1 MKKYSSIQAIQSNKG
16 LFTFCIIAIPV
27 FLFLAISFMGC
38 SDYSQT
44 VAATT
49 QPYNKKISQYSWNEM
64 QRKQLEKNLAG
75 IFNTEKFENI
85 LISIETNVDVLNTN
99 SDVFLGDGYIAIK
112 EWLPA
117 EEFRIIFFS
126 HKDVKIPQ
134 IEDEKIT
141 VAKNDLN
148 FK

>member
-1 MKKYSSIQAIQSNKG
+1 MKKYSSLQSIQSNKG
-16 LFTFCIIAIPV
+16 LFTFFIFAIPV

-38 SDYSQT
+38 SDYAQT
-44 VAATT
+44 VTATT
-49 QPYNKKISQYSWNEM
+49 QPYNKKISQYNWNEM

-75 IFNTEKFENI
+75 IFNTEKFETI
-85 LISIETNVDVLNTN
+85 SVSIETNVNVLNADN
-99 SDVFLGDGYIAIK
+99 DIFLGDGYIAIK

-117 EEFRIIFFS
+117 EEFRIVFFS

-141 VAKNDLN
+141 VAKSEIN